1 MDDISQNTK
10 KAILA
15 SEELDLDD
23 SEDEPTPT
31 GSLSSLGCGSVN
43 SVSTITSFK
52 SALSNGDES
61 FSGSISSFKS
71 IGTESVNSFS
81 SARSF
86 KSARST
92 TDTEFG
98 SALSNSNSLRSL
110 GAHSFKSCSTYAS
123 FKSAK
128 SHTDNEE
135 NGHLTPTNSLGSF
148 FGGSVDSFQSF
159 KSARS
164 GTTYN
169 EDDTGEMFGSIGSL
183 ESFVSF
189 KTFASF
195 KNAKSDLS
203 LSETITGDND
213 FASLHRFCT
222 DSSMEKGINDETHLD
237 GDTDDEEE
245 DFLDISHNDTLKPI
259 QVEENGLPQEPC
271 NRIQVEDNG
280 LPQEVGNRIIC
291 NTNSEVEISDVAPF
305 EKKSESTPSPVQESK
320 IDNVDNQSFRS
331 SSESR

>member
-1 MDDISQNTK
+1 MEDPSQHTN

-15 SEELDLDD
+15 TEELDLDD

-52 SALSNGDES
+52 SAKSAFSSNRNES
-61 FSGSISSFKS
+61 LNGSITSFKS
-71 IGTESVNSFS
+71 IGTESINSFS

-110 GAHSFKSCSTYAS
+110 GTQSFKSCSTYAS

-164 GTTYN
+164 GTTYTG
-169 EDDTGEMFGSIGSL
+169 DDASEMFGSIGSL

-213 FASLHRFCT
+213 FASLHRFCIN
-222 DSSMEKGINDETHLD
+222 SSIGNGINCESRLCESD
-237 GDTDDEEE
+237 DDEEN
-245 DFLDISHNDTLKPI
+245 FLDSGHDDTLRPI
-259 QVEENGLPQEPC
+259 QIKDTSFSQESLVE
-271 NRIQVEDNG
+271 
-280 LPQEVGNRIIC
+280 IIDDK
-291 NTNSEVEISDVAPF
+291 NDRDAEINNEISNSEPPAIPNSLQNPKVDITD
-305 EKKSESTPSPVQESK
+305 KCIHHSP
-320 IDNVDNQSFRS
+320 
-331 SSESR
+331 SESR